1 MNSPVVTHV
10 LVGSSIGVLRQLD
23 RLLPAGSVLVVEDPD
38 ICAARDIAASL
49 APFACVAGLEE
60 APTQGT
66 RNAGRLHERVA
77 RPEEVRAV
85 IPGVEYTVVAAA
97 RLAEA
102 WGLPHGGT
110 RAVTVFR
117 DKALL
122 RETVAAAV
130 VSADSTIA
138 QPRWRRVTG
147 PSELADFRTECGG
160 ECVLKPVHLQGS
172 NGVQLLGPDDDL
184 NEAWART
191 RAADETHLRSADD
204 GEGAYLVEEWLHGTE
219 FSVEALV
226 HRGRIVFH
234 NATETQVYPG
244 RHPVECGHIV
254 PAELDADAET
264 DAEPDGDASVDV
276 PLEAMRELVAATG
289 FESGVL
295 HAEWI
300 LRDGR
305 PHLLECAAR
314 LPGGYIPLLIALAR
328 EWDLFQ
334 GYLDVLEGK
343 EPTAGPAA
351 PASAGAAAAVRFL
364 EASPGRVR
372 QILGLDEARAVPGVI
387 DVWLSVEPG
396 ETVHPVTSSWSRVGE
411 VVAVGANRTEAE
423 ATAAAAAKAV
433 QIVTEAA

>member
-1 MNSPVVTHV
+1 MNSYQITHV

-38 ICAARDIAASL
+38 LSSARAVADSL
-49 APFACVAGLEE
+49 TQFACVAELIE
-60 APTQGT
+60 APTQGSE
-66 RNAGRLHERVA
+66 NAARLHERVV
-77 RPEEVRAV
+77 RPESVRAV
-85 IPGVEYTVVAAA
+85 LPGVEYTVVPAA

-110 RAVTVFR
+110 EAVAVFR

-122 RETVAAAV
+122 RETVQG
-130 VSADSTIA
+130 TGIA

-147 PSELADFRTECGG
+147 AEEVAAFRAECGG

-184 NEAWART
+184 DEAWRRT
-191 RAADETHLRSADD
+191 HEADETHLRSADD
-204 GEGAYLVEEWLHGTE
+204 GAGAYLAEEWLHGTE
-219 FSVEALV
+219 FSIEALV

-244 RHPVECGHIV
+244 RHPVESGHIV
-254 PAELDADAET
+254 PAELDAD
-264 DAEPDGDASVDV
+264 PDL

-289 FESGVL
+289 FQSGIL

-300 LRDGR
+300 LREGR

-328 EWDLFQ
+328 EFDLFQ
-334 GYLDVLEGK
+334 GYLDVLEAK
-343 EPTAGPAA
+343 EPA
-351 PASAGAAAAVRFL
+351 PAPPQEAAAAAAAAVRFL
-364 EASPGRVR
+364 EARPGPVT
-372 QILGLDEARAVPGVI
+372 QILGLDAARALPGVI
-387 DVWLSVEPG
+387 DVWLSVQPG
-396 ETVHPVTSSWSRVGE
+396 ETVQPVTSSWSRVGE
-411 VVAVGANRTEAE
+411 VVVIAPNRTEAE
-423 ATAAAAAKAV
+423 ALAKAAAKTV
-433 QIVTEAA
+433 QIV